1 MNHLTESTPK
11 FIQGPDIKAVSEFWT
26 TDHAMKK
33 MHEVMYVPKDRIG
46 PSSRGLVK
54 HD

>member
-26 TDHAMKK
+26 TDSVMEK
-33 MHEVMYVPKDRIG
+33 MLEITAVPKGRIG
-46 PSSRGLVK
+46 PNSTELVK
-54 HD
+54 H